1 MTLSLA
7 LVLSMLGPAEA
18 AELAHRAD
26 RLYAEEKF
34 GEASAAYAEAFEADE
49 NPDYL
54 YGWAQSERRAG
65 NCIRAVEL
73 YRDYAEL
80 PVSEA
85 AREAAAKN
93 AKRCGGDIEETDTP
107 PPPVVEPTPEHKPRR
122 KRDNDEA
129 WRSDALGLGLVTGG
143 AALGIAAV
151 VLAVD
156 SQQQWRLAESAE
168 LEATYARK
176 IERSNRTRTAAIVC
190 GSVGAA
196 ALAVGAIRLFMVQ
209 NKEARARATAWQP
222 GRGLRF

>member
-1 MTLSLA
+1 MTALLA
-7 LVLSMLGPAEA
+7 LVFSLLGPEEA

-26 RLYAEEKF
+26 SLYAEEKF
-34 GEASAAYAEAFEADE
+34 GEASAAYAEAFEAYE

-73 YRDYAEL
+73 YRDYAAL

-85 AREAAAKN
+85 ARDAAAKN
-93 AKRCGGDIEETDTP
+93 AKRCGADIEDPSGP
-107 PPPVVEPTPEHKPRR
+107 PPPLVEPKPDHESRHRR
-122 KRDNDEA
+122 SNDEV

-156 SQQQWRLAESAE
+156 SQQQWRLAEDAE
-168 LEATYARK
+168 LEATYVRK
-176 IERSNRTRTAAIVC
+176 IERSSRTRTAAIVC
-190 GSVGAA
+190 GSVGVA
-196 ALAVGAIRLFMVQ
+196 ALAAGVIRLVALR
-209 NKEARARATAWQP
+209 NRARREATAWSF
-222 GRGLRF
+222 GRGVRF